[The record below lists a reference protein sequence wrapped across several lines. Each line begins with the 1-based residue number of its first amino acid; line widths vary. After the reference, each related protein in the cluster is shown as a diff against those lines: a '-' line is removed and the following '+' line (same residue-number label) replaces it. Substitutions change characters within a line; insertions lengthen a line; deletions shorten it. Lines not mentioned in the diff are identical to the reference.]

1 MQVQVNGTR
10 RELAQGMTIG
20 ELLEDLGL
28 SGGVV
33 AVERNQAVVPKRLH
47 GETVLNDG
55 DRVEVVS
62 LVGGG

>member
-1 MQVQVNGTR
+1 VQVNGTH
-10 RELAQGMTIG
+10 RELPEKTTIQA
-20 ELLEDLGL
+20 LLEELAL
-28 SGGVV
+28 SHAVV

-47 GETVLNDG
+47 GETILQEG